1 MDFFHSQE
9 SLTSVQWIL
18 RAVVAFFFL
27 LLVAKL
33 MGRHSIAQLR
43 MLDFIMAL
51 LLGNIIAHPLS
62 DEHLGMKGSMIT
74 ISVLVILYT
83 VGVFLTLKWH
93 KLRNWLDPAPFALIN
108 NGKIIYKN
116 LSKSKISLDFLLSQL
131 RKEKITDIQK
141 VALALWEPDGN
152 ISVFL
157 DPKYQPVTRSDMQLH
172 PLPFSFP
179 HAVVKDGKIDHS
191 ELKKIGKDSTWLET
205 KLKKDQCVA
214 VNEVLLATID
224 QNEQLKVLLYK

>member
-191 ELKKIGKDSTWLET
+191 ELKKIGKDPNWLET

>member
-108 NGKIIYKN
+108 NGKIIYNN